1 MEKISDEVKEEI
13 EEMDEAETQF
23 LPLAEPAG
31 RGRSVRIISLI

>member
-23 LPLAEPAG
+23 LTLSEPAG
-31 RGRSVRIISLI
+31 SEEDQLSK

>member
-23 LPLAEPAG
+23 LPLSEPAG
-31 RGRSVRIISLI
+31 SKEDQ